1 MSMGRIMPGGSWSR
15 KLVEDGRFQAR
26 DSGETRMIGFARD
39 KIDAGAPNFVERV
52 CRSVD
57 HSRKGLDALQFAHW
71 RYRQSRLDGRAQ
83 TFVVDGADEAARQT
97 DGGLLEGQNLKSVT
111 TVTTRRE
118 PALPHGEAAMN
129 NQGGSMRNGH
139 ERSPSGRSLLPGR
152 RDGGDDCRQLSSDL
166 PFRALSPHITPP

>member
-1 MSMGRIMPGGSWSR
+1 MTDASCRSGDDVHGTHHAGR
-15 KLVEDGRFQAR
+15 KLVEDSRFQAR

-83 TFVVDGADEAARQT
+83 TFVVDGADEAARQP
-97 DGGLLEGQNLKSVT
+97 DGGMLEGHNLKSMA

-129 NQGGSMRNGH
+129 NQSGSMRDGH
-139 ERSPSGRSLLPGR
+139 DRSPSGRSLMSGR
-152 RDGGDDCRQLSSDL
+152 RASGDDCR
-166 PFRALSPHITPP
+166 